1 MKKRKIKKIRLTDTG
16 KGIIAGLMLLAFGII
31 AIETYNARITAIESN
46 PDGYTQCKRSN
57 NKIKKNKKS

>member
-16 KGIIAGLMLLAFGII
+16 KGLIVGFMLLVFGII

-46 PDGYTQCKRSN
+46 PDGYTESGHAHSVQVNFNR
-57 NKIKKNKKS
+57 

>member
-16 KGIIAGLMLLAFGII
+16 KGIIVGLMLLVFGII

-46 PDGYTQCKRSN
+46 PDGYTESGHAHSVNVQIIR
-57 NKIKKNKKS
+57 

>member
-16 KGIIAGLMLLAFGII
+16 KGLIVSIMLLVFGII

-46 PDGYTQCKRSN
+46 PDGYTESGHNHSVQVNFNR
-57 NKIKKNKKS
+57 